1 MIITCD
7 WGYVKTDLWLL
18 HVIEG
23 MLKPIYDYYMWL
35 RVEVTVKEYVN
46 VIANG
51 RQCEQTEVAAV
62 NHSI

>member
-1 MIITCD
+1 
-7 WGYVKTDLWLL
+7 
-18 HVIEG
+18 

-62 NHSI
+62 NHAFNSTLSLNARSSHEFYRRI